1 MLFSTLKA
9 DGILTNYSDFWPE
22 NIAFFVWTKRGMHD
36 KTSRN
41 IAYKDGNDT
50 LHLVAHP
57 VDLLD
62 VREDHLGVDPVVPDH
77 GVHVVGSEEVR
88 NAGVP
93 PVG

>member
-1 MLFSTLKA
+1 ML
-9 DGILTNYSDFWPE
+9 ILFEPFLRRSLPP
-22 NIAFFVWTKRGMHD
+22 R
-36 KTSRN
+36 S
-41 IAYKDGNDT
+41 T

-88 NAGVP
+88 DAGVP
-93 PVG
+93 PVGYSKEMTCRNYSPILP